1 MEVKNEDNEVVTK
14 FEYLAKRGVDH
25 FQKLFKEDEKVYQ
38 EKALKLSQLY
48 PNLVNDE
55 DNKELMKEVS
65 KE

>member
-1 MEVKNEDNEVVTK
+1 MVTK
-14 FEYLAKRGVDH
+14 FEYLEKMGVDH
-25 FQKLFKEDEKVYQ
+25 FHKHFKEDEKFSE
-38 EKALKLSQLY
+38 EKAMKFSQLY

>member
-14 FEYLAKRGVDH
+14 FEYLEKIGVDH
-25 FQKLFKEDEKVYQ
+25 FQKLFKEDENVSK
-38 EKALKLSQLY
+38 EKEMKLSQLY